1 MRTKLTPIIFYGVT
15 FISMIAFIRA
25 SRRWPELI
33 QHISKSEELDPSFD
47 FKLKKKCNITLLLV
61 LVLAILEHIFSIRS
75 AYSAAQICYPD
86 TGFYEGFV
94 RYLYPWVFD
103 FLPYSAALGMVT
115 QFLNIQSH
123 FIWNFT
129 DLFVICM
136 SYYLTS
142 RLDLV
147 NKKLLPAQGKYL
159 PEIFWRTTR
168 ETYCRATKLVRKV
181 DEIINGIL
189 FISFANNL
197 FFVCVQLFNTFDDSV
212 DMVGLCYNYSERR
225 TKPVGSEPVIYLL
238 FSLGFLISRSIAV
251 SLIASQVNLASTVPA
266 PILYDVPSA
275 VYCVEVQ
282 RFLEQV
288 NGDNVALTGLQFFSV
303 TRGLLLSVAGTIVTY
318 ELVMVQFNQAP
329 ASDSF
334 TEKIV
339 ENNISTIETFYN
351 YS

>member
-1 MRTKLTPIIFYGVT
+1 
-15 FISMIAFIRA
+15 MIAFIRA

-47 FKLKKKCNITLLLV
+47 FRLKKKCNITLLLV

-75 AYSAAQICYPD
+75 AYSASQICYPH

-147 NKKLLPAQGKYL
+147 NKKLLPAQGK
-159 PEIFWRTTR
+159 
-168 ETYCRATKLVRKV
+168 
-181 DEIINGIL
+181 
-189 FISFANNL
+189 
-197 FFVCVQLFNTFDDSV
+197 
-212 DMVGLCYNYSERR
+212 
-225 TKPVGSEPVIYLL
+225 
-238 FSLGFLISRSIAV
+238 
-251 SLIASQVNLASTVPA
+251 
-266 PILYDVPSA
+266 
-275 VYCVEVQ
+275 
-282 RFLEQV
+282 
-288 NGDNVALTGLQFFSV
+288 
-303 TRGLLLSVAGTIVTY
+303 VAGTIVTY

-334 TEKIV
+334 TEKLV